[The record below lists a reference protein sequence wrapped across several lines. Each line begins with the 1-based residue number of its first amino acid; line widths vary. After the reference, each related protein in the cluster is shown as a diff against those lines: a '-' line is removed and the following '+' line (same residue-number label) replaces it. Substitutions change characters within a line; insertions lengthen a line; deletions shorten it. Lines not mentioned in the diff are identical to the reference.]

1 MLIGSHVSMSG
12 KKMLL
17 GSAKEAYS
25 YGANVMMVYTG
36 APQNTRRKPIEELN
50 AEIGKKFMAEN
61 GIKEVVVHA
70 PYIIN
75 LANTT
80 KEGYIDF
87 AIDFLKEELRRAEA
101 VGATQ
106 VVLHPGSHVG
116 AGVDVGLNQIIYGL
130 NQVITKDQTVQIAL
144 ETMAGKGT
152 ELARTFEELARII
165 DGVTYN
171 EHLSVTFDTCHVHDA
186 GYDIKNDL
194 SGVLTQFDKTVG
206 LDRIKVLHIND
217 SKNPVGAHKDR
228 HENFGFG
235 EIGFDALMNVI
246 QVPEFKNLPKI
257 LETPW
262 IKVEDKVQIAPYK
275 KEIEMIRSGKFD
287 SHWIEELLNQER
299 RK

>member
-12 KKMLL
+12 KDMLL
-17 GSAKEAYS
+17 GSAKEAFS

-50 AEIGKKFMAEN
+50 AEIGKKFMTEN

-246 QVPEFKNLPKI
+246 HVPEFKNLPKI

-262 IKVEDKVQIAPYK
+262 IKVKDKVQIAPYK

>member
-12 KKMLL
+12 KDMLL
-17 GSAKEAYS
+17 GSAKEAFS

-186 GYDIKNDL
+186 GYDIKKDL

-217 SKNPVGAHKDR
+217 SKNPVGAHKDS

>member
-12 KKMLL
+12 KDMLL
-17 GSAKEAYS
+17 GSAKEAFS

-235 EIGFDALMNVI
+235 EIGFDPLMNVI

>member
-12 KKMLL
+12 KEMLL

-87 AIDFLKEELRRAEA
+87 AIDFFKEELRRAEA

-165 DGVTYN
+165 DGVAYN

-287 SHWIEELLNQER
+287 SNWIEELLNQER

>member
-12 KKMLL
+12 KDMLL

-25 YGANVMMVYTG
+25 YAANVMMVYTG

-50 AEIGKKFMAEN
+50 AEKGKKFMAEN

-171 EHLSVTFDTCHVHDA
+171 EHLSVTLDTCHVHDA

>member
-12 KKMLL
+12 KDMLL

-25 YGANVMMVYTG
+25 YAANVMMVYTG

-50 AEIGKKFMAEN
+50 AEKGKKFMAEN

>member
-12 KKMLL
+12 KEMLL

-235 EIGFDALMNVI
+235 EIGVDALMNVI

>member
-12 KKMLL
+12 KEMLL

-152 ELARTFEELARII
+152 ELARTFEELTRII

>member
-101 VGATQ
+101 IGATQ

-116 AGVDVGLNQIIYGL
+116 AGVEVGLNQIIYGL
-130 NQVITKDQTVQIAL
+130 NQVITKDQNVQIAL

-186 GYDIKNDL
+186 GYNIKNDL

-246 QVPEFKNLPKI
+246 QVQEFKNLPKI

-262 IKVEDKVQIAPYK
+262 IKVANKVQIAPYK

>member
-12 KKMLL
+12 KDMLL
-17 GSAKEAYS
+17 GSAKEAFS

-152 ELARTFEELARII
+152 ELARSFEELARII

-171 EHLSVTFDTCHVHDA
+171 EHLSVTLDTCHVHDA
-186 GYDIKNDL
+186 GYDIINDL

>member
-12 KKMLL
+12 KDMLL
-17 GSAKEAYS
+17 GSAKEAFS

-171 EHLSVTFDTCHVHDA
+171 EHLSVTLDTCHVHDA

>member
-12 KKMLL
+12 KDMLL
-17 GSAKEAYS
+17 GSAKEAFS

-116 AGVDVGLNQIIYGL
+116 AGVYVGLNQIIYGL

-235 EIGFDALMNVI
+235 EIGVDALMNVI

>member
-12 KKMLL
+12 KDMLL
-17 GSAKEAYS
+17 GSAKEAFS

-87 AIDFLKEELRRAEA
+87 AIDFLKEELRRAES

>member
-12 KKMLL
+12 KDMLL
-17 GSAKEAYS
+17 GSAKEAFS

-235 EIGFDALMNVI
+235 EIGFVALMNVI

>member
-12 KKMLL
+12 KDMLL
-17 GSAKEAYS
+17 GSAKEAFS

-206 LDRIKVLHIND
+206 LDHIKVLHIND

-246 QVPEFKNLPKI
+246 QVPEFKNLSKI

>member
-12 KKMLL
+12 KDMLL
-17 GSAKEAYS
+17 GSAKEAFS

-262 IKVEDKVQIAPYK
+262 IKVADKVQIAPYK

>member
-12 KKMLL
+12 KDMLL
-17 GSAKEAYS
+17 GSAKEAFS

-36 APQNTRRKPIEELN
+36 APQNTRRKQIEELN

>member
-12 KKMLL
+12 KDMLL
-17 GSAKEAYS
+17 GSAKEAYC

-87 AIDFLKEELRRAEA
+87 AIDFLKEELRRAKA

-186 GYDIKNDL
+186 GYDIKNNL

>member
-12 KKMLL
+12 KDMLV
-17 GSAKEAYS
+17 GSAKEAFS

-228 HENFGFG
+228 HENFGLG

>member
-12 KKMLL
+12 KDMLL

-25 YGANVMMVYTG
+25 YAANVMMVYTG

-50 AEIGKKFMAEN
+50 AEKGKKFMAEN

-130 NQVITKDQTVQIAL
+130 NQVITKDQAVQIAL

-152 ELARTFEELARII
+152 ELAGTFEELARII

-235 EIGFDALMNVI
+235 EIRFDALMNVI

>member
-12 KKMLL
+12 KEMLL
-17 GSAKEAYS
+17 NSAREAAS
-25 YGANVMMVYTG
+25 YNANVMMVYTG

-50 AEIGKKFMAEN
+50 VEAGKAFMKDN
-61 GIKEVVVHA
+61 GIEEVVVHA

-87 AIDFLKEELRRAEA
+87 AIEFLKEELKRAEA
-101 VGATQ
+101 VGANQ

-130 NQVITKDQTVQIAL
+130 NQVLTKDQKVQIAL

-152 ELARTFEELARII
+152 ELARTFEEIARII

-186 GYDIKNDL
+186 GYDIKHDL
-194 SGVLTQFDKTVG
+194 SGVLTHFDKTVG
-206 LDRIKVLHIND
+206 LDRIKVLHVND
-217 SKNPVGAHKDR
+217 SKNPIAAHKDR

-246 QVPEFKNLPKI
+246 NVPEFKNLPKI

-262 IKVEDKVQIAPYK
+262 IKAEDKVQIAPYK

-287 SHWIEELLNQER
+287 AHWIEELLNQER
-299 RK
+299 GK

>member
-12 KKMLL
+12 KDMLL

-50 AEIGKKFMAEN
+50 AEIGKKFMADN

-87 AIDFLKEELRRAEA
+87 AINFLKEELKRAEA

-152 ELARTFEELARII
+152 ELACTFEELARII

-186 GYDIKNDL
+186 GYDIKHDL
-194 SGVLTQFDKTVG
+194 SGVLTQFDKMVG

-246 QVPEFKNLPKI
+246 QVQEFKNLPKI

-262 IKVEDKVQIAPYK
+262 IKVAEKVQIAPYK
-275 KEIEMIRSGKFD
+275 KEIEMISSGKFD

-299 RK
+299 GK

>member
-12 KKMLL
+12 KDMLL
-17 GSAKEAYS
+17 GSAKEAFS

-171 EHLSVTFDTCHVHDA
+171 KHLSVTFDTCHVHDA

-228 HENFGFG
+228 HENFGLG

>member
-12 KKMLL
+12 KDMLL
-17 GSAKEAYS
+17 GSAKEAFS

-106 VVLHPGSHVG
+106 VVLHPGSHIG

>member
-101 VGATQ
+101 IGATQ

-116 AGVDVGLNQIIYGL
+116 AGIEVGLNQIIYGL
-130 NQVITKDQTVQIAL
+130 NQVITKDQNVQIAL

-186 GYDIKNDL
+186 GYNIKNDL

-262 IKVEDKVQIAPYK
+262 IKVADKVQIAPYK

>member
-12 KKMLL
+12 KDMLL
-17 GSAKEAYS
+17 GSAKEAFS

-50 AEIGKKFMAEN
+50 AETGKKFMAEN

>member
-12 KKMLL
+12 KDMLL
-17 GSAKEAYS
+17 GSAKEAFS

-130 NQVITKDQTVQIAL
+130 NHVITKDQTVQIAL

>member
-12 KKMLL
+12 KDMLL

-152 ELARTFEELARII
+152 ELVRSFEELARII

-194 SGVLTQFDKTVG
+194 SGVLTQFDRTVG

>member
-12 KKMLL
+12 KDMLL
-17 GSAKEAYS
+17 GSAKEAFS

-116 AGVDVGLNQIIYGL
+116 AGVYVGLNQIIYGL

-235 EIGFDALMNVI
+235 EIGVDALMNVI

-287 SHWIEELLNQER
+287 SNWIEELLNQER

>member
-12 KKMLL
+12 KDMLL
-17 GSAKEAYS
+17 GSAKEAFS

-171 EHLSVTFDTCHVHDA
+171 EHLSVTLDTCHVHDA

-235 EIGFDALMNVI
+235 EIGFEALMNVI

>member
-12 KKMLL
+12 KDMLL
-17 GSAKEAYS
+17 GSAKEAFS

-152 ELARTFEELARII
+152 ELARSFEELARII

>member
-12 KKMLL
+12 KDMLL

-165 DGVTYN
+165 DGVAYN

-287 SHWIEELLNQER
+287 SNWIEELLNQER

>member
-12 KKMLL
+12 KDMLL
-17 GSAKEAYS
+17 GSAKEAFS

-144 ETMAGKGT
+144 ETMAGKGS

-228 HENFGFG
+228 HENLGFG

>member
-12 KKMLL
+12 KDMLL
-17 GSAKEAYS
+17 GSAKEAFS

-50 AEIGKKFMAEN
+50 AEIGNKFMTEN

>member
-1 MLIGSHVSMSG
+1 MLIGSHVSMRG
-12 KKMLL
+12 KDMLL

>member
-12 KKMLL
+12 KDMLL

-287 SHWIEELLNQER
+287 SYWIEELLNQER

>member
-12 KKMLL
+12 KDMLL
-17 GSAKEAYS
+17 ESAKEAFS

>member
-12 KKMLL
+12 KDMLL

-217 SKNPVGAHKDR
+217 SKNPVGSHKDR

>member
-12 KKMLL
+12 KDMLL

-262 IKVEDKVQIAPYK
+262 IKVKDKVQIAPYK